1 MAGGAHK
8 ACVLIVRHL
17 ETSDEKFADEDTMNR
32 TLIVVGVYSAHQEVA
47 RRNAYEVGRWN
58 GISHRARRPFLDR
71 DHKNRSIVRTIIT
84 FMEIA
89 DVKRRVIETID
100 RARRRAGDRR
110 TRADAAAKSYEAFL
124 NGTGVPIVRQVA
136 NVLRAQGYPFEV
148 FTPAGGVRLSS
159 ERGT

>member
-1 MAGGAHK
+1 LVRRGELPKQLVAVAGGDERQAADYGRWMAGGAHK
-8 ACVLIVRHL
+8 PRVLIVRHL

-110 TRADAAAKSYEAFL
+110 T
-124 NGTGVPIVRQVA
+124 
-136 NVLRAQGYPFEV
+136 
-148 FTPAGGVRLSS
+148 
-159 ERGT
+159 